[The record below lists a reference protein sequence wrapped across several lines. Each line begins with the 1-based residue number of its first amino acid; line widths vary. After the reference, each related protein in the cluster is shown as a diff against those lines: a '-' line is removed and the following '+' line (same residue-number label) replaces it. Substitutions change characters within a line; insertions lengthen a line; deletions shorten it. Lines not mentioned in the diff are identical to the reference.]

1 MNTNPESSQQAEIK
15 GETQARSARRQYSEE
30 FKSELI
36 NACAQSG
43 ANISAVARSHAIR
56 PNQLRRWIKKARSTQ
71 GTPHALPTNAQPQ
84 INFVAVAVKADPV
97 AQADIRMNLQSGA
110 TRVQIEWPIKAS
122 SQCAQ
127 WLREVLA

>member
-36 NACAQSG
+36 NACAQAG

-56 PNQLRRWIKKARSTQ
+56 PNQLRRWLKKARSTQ
-71 GTPHALPTNAQPQ
+71 GTPTLYQ
-84 INFVAVAVKADPV
+84 
-97 AQADIRMNLQSGA
+97 QAHSHK
-110 TRVQIEWPIKAS
+110 TTS
-122 SQCAQ
+122 SQSPSKPILWPKPTSA
-127 WLREVLA
+127 